1 MNKKKSFTQSKL
13 FIVLSTLLIIS
24 LSIFIFSLLYQN
36 ELPKIVEEINNSA
49 IGAILTAIVT
59 VFLLQGQTATEEER
73 DKNLSV
79 FEKKQEVYHNFLE
92 KLKGIIMDGEIKIA
106 QYGEDADMRENV
118 DELKELLFE
127 LGYIQMHTSEE
138 NTKKIFTKVSD
149 IIKALSDFSSEGIAQ
164 QQLLPQFYGSL
175 SEHLFEIVS
184 VLKSDLYG
192 IDTKAINK
200 SDIANLLQECG
211 LYIEQKEMDKY
222 DIQNYFWNELQ
233 NNLKK
238 KGYEFTKKD
247 FSQDVNKF
255 YGIGKSHRWYGF
267 EIPIYTTKENEK
279 IFLSVSINNDYVYG
293 FKKENNPN
301 NELFIGIANELKTD
315 VNPNWYGYKYSSR
328 FNLNFTKMD
337 SPSFEVFANSNKNKK
352 IALLKNIAHEIDSF
366 INNFKEKAKNS
377 EL

>member
-184 VLKSDLYG
+184 ILKSDLYG

-267 EIPIYTTKENEK
+267 EIPIYTTKQNEK

-315 VNPNWYGYKYSSR
+315 ANPNWYGYKYSSR

-366 INNFKEKAKNS
+366 INNFKEKAKNR